1 MNCSPWLSTVYGI
14 LQVRTQEWVAV
25 PSSRGSSWPRDQ
37 TQSPALQADS
47 LPSESPG
54 KPTISLY
61 TSGTEVQKD
70 SVTSPR
76 EALIIHYRLW
86 IPVEVVGFRAHGPS
100 HGTCGRSAVHNHK
113 GSCRQNWRW
122 GVYGTEDDI
131 PSSKGESLF
140 SCSPLS
146 LVNIWTLVF
155 INSPNFSSKAEF
167 RYLCKL
173 LQLINIEYHPNI
185 LKSGKI
191 LPKAKAICGLNVNDE
206 ILL

>member
-1 MNCSPWLSTVYGI
+1 MPCPPPGYLPDPGI
-14 LQVRTQEWVAV
+14 K
-25 PSSRGSSWPRDQ
+25 PR
-37 TQSPALQADS
+37 SPALQADS
-47 LPSESPG
+47 LPSEPPG

-61 TSGTEVQKD
+61 TSGPKVQKD

-76 EALIIHYRLW
+76 GALIIHYGLW
-86 IPVEVVGFRAHGPS
+86 IQVEVVGFRAHAPS
-100 HGTCGRSAVHNHK
+100 HGTCRRSAVHDHK

-122 GVYGTEDDI
+122 GVYGTEDNI

-173 LQLINIEYHPNI
+173 SQLINIEYHPNI